1 MGMDS
6 DELAREAVRMNRAIA
21 RCLHHLAAELPPD
34 KQGDFMLL
42 LNDLQ
47 IKNMKMA
54 DALQHVPMDK
64 SVIEDVKKNA
74 A

>member
-1 MGMDS
+1 MDS

-21 RCLHHLAAELPPD
+21 RCLHHLAAALPAE

-47 IKNMKMA
+47 SKNMKMA
-54 DALQHVPMDK
+54 NALQHTATEKPDSQDLKRNV
-64 SVIEDVKKNA
+64 A
-74 A
+74 

>member
-21 RCLHHLAAELPPD
+21 RCLHHLAAALPAD

-54 DALQHVPMDK
+54 DALQHTAADK
-64 SVIEDVKKNA
+64 PDNEDLKRNIE
-74 A
+74 